1 VVTASGR
8 LSAAVEY
15 RPETFTTPFSAAEL
29 SRLDE
34 ALTMASRETGLRFNL
49 YLGELGPDPRD
60 AVRDVFAGLGPAAS
74 DSVVIAVSPEQRVVE
89 IVTGEQAAKL
99 LPDRGAKLGVMSMVA
114 EFRDGDLLGG
124 LIKGLRMLADQT
136 GRTGR

>member
-1 VVTASGR
+1 
-8 LSAAVEY
+8 
-15 RPETFTTPFSAAEL
+15 
-29 SRLDE
+29 
-34 ALTMASRETGLRFNL
+34 
-49 YLGELGPDPRD
+49 
-60 AVRDVFAGLGPAAS
+60 
-74 DSVVIAVSPEQRVVE
+74 VVIAVSPEQRVVE

-114 EFRDGDLLGG
+114 EFRDGDLFGG